1 MAEELRLWPQAGVCP
16 DWPVPV
22 ALQLAGQLKW
32 AIAASEAQPGTVLP
46 TVERLAAAVGLNRNT
61 VNAVYSDLARSGLLE
76 LRRGTGTRVAD
87 SAPVVS
93 WQRRAALLPLIDNL
107 LEEAALRG
115 FSAQEAAFLMLAR
128 AAWTEHQQRQRP
140 RIGLLATPDC
150 DATGFATALAEAA
163 GYAVE
168 TAFIA
173 DLERDPP
180 AVAWPQWQ
188 IAVVRHGV
196 SGPDLPPDVALV
208 RLDWVPTAAMLG
220 AFAGLPPGAPVAT
233 VAATDQAARLMR
245 RALVAAG
252 LRQLRIF
259 SGTTDDSPLMA
270 ALPHMVQ
277 VWADAVTAL
286 ALRERH
292 PGLTV
297 HTFDWEL
304 APGGREALQQACRQ
318 AAQQALRQA
327 YAHAAA
333 TEAQTS

>member
-1 MAEELRLWPQAGVCP
+1 MAEELRLWPQVGVCP

-32 AIAASEAQPGTVLP
+32 AIAASDAQPGTVLP
-46 TVERLAAAVGLNRNT
+46 TVERLAAVVGLNRNT
-61 VNAVYSDLARSGLLE
+61 VNAVYTELARHGLLE

-87 SAPVVS
+87 GAAVTS
-93 WQRRAALLPLIDNL
+93 WQQRAALLPLIDTL
-107 LEEAALRG
+107 LEEAALHG
-115 FSAQEAAFLMLAR
+115 FSVQEAAFLTLAR
-128 AAWTEHQQRQRP
+128 AAWTERQQRQRP

-150 DATGFATALAEAA
+150 DATGFAAALAEAA

-173 DLERDPP
+173 DLQRDPP
-180 AVAWPQWQ
+180 AVAWPNWQ
-188 IAVVRHGV
+188 VAVVRHGV
-196 SGPDLPPDVALV
+196 EGPDLPPDVMLV
-208 RLDWVPTAAMLG
+208 AVDWVPTQAMLR

-233 VAATDQAARLMR
+233 VAATEQTARLMR

-252 LRQLRIF
+252 LGQLRIF
-259 SGTTDDSPLMA
+259 SGTTSDSPLMA

-277 VWADAVTAL
+277 VWTDTVTVA
-286 ALRERH
+286 ALRELQ

-304 APGGREALQQACRQ
+304 APGGREALQHACWQ
-318 AAQQALRQA
+318 VAQQALRQA
-327 YAHAAA
+327 YAHGPARLR
-333 TEAQTS
+333 TS